1 MRRRFFT
8 LDVFTTQ
15 RFAGN
20 PLAVVLEPAGLDD
33 AAMQSIGFAPWARAL
48 CW

>member
-8 LDVFTTQ
+8 LDVFTDQ

-20 PLAVVLEPAGLDD
+20 PLGIVLDLRRHPLDVAGSVSHLN
-33 AAMQSIGFAPWARAL
+33 ASAG
-48 CW
+48 

>member
-1 MRRRFFT
+1 MRRRYFT

-20 PLAVVLEPAGLDD
+20 PLAVVLDSDGLELP
-33 AAMQSIGFAPWARAL
+33 AMQSIARDCL
-48 CW
+48 LDSYE